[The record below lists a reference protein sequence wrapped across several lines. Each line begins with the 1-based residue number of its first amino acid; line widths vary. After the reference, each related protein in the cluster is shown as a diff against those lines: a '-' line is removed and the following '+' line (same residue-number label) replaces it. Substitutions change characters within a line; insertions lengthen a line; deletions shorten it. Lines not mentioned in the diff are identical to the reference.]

1 MASRA
6 EIGCRRQPG
15 SAGAAGRVSW
25 RARLGAT
32 LRAGAL
38 LVGVL
43 AASAPFARPSRAQPR
58 EPHPVAAPA
67 PAGADAADPDAT
79 SVDPDPAR
87 AGPELR
93 AQEQPQPVAGASDVD
108 AWETIDFYWKDG
120 VNYRVRPLH
129 AAPAPISRYERF
141 LALEGRVGM
150 KLAVDAAGFDAN
162 GSLPALDATAELR
175 RFFLYTTG
183 KFRLVVPLV
192 FKLEAGVVDDEP
204 YLDNFYVGAT
214 DVPYAGS
221 VRLGQFDAPMSLDL
235 LTGST
240 YRTFMESPAP
250 VQALAPGQKAGVQ
263 VASFSDRY
271 RLSWQAGI
279 FTDGQRQD
287 VGDATRDVVR
297 LVGRLVWRDVVGP
310 PVSRLAHLGLSS
322 SYVLSSSDR
331 VRYRSRPESFLA
343 PVLVDTGDL
352 DAENVLL
359 AGAEVAA
366 RDGPTSVQGE
376 LMASFVRSRE
386 VGDPTLYG
394 GYVEV
399 ARTLTGEPR
408 IYERAVGVFGRLTP
422 RHDFDPRQGTWGAF
436 EVAARVSGVDLNDA
450 GARGGRMAL
459 LGGAFNWYW
468 NRYVRLMFG
477 YELAFVRGAERTG
490 NLQVFQGRVQVV
502 L

>member
-1 MASRA
+1 MSTT
-6 EIGCRRQPG
+6 
-15 SAGAAGRVSW
+15 V
-25 RARLGAT
+25 
-32 LRAGAL
+32 RAGMMRRWRGRTAVTASLALIAL
-38 LVGVL
+38 L
-43 AASAPFARPSRAQPR
+43 PCRTHAQETDAPR
-58 EPHPVAAPA
+58 ELVAAD
-67 PAGADAADPDAT
+67 AGEEPDADPDP
-79 SVDPDPAR
+79 VQ

-93 AQEQPQPVAGASDVD
+93 AEDQPRPVGGADGVD
-108 AWETIDFYWKDG
+108 AWETLDFYWKDG
-120 VNYRVRPLH
+120 VNYRFRPLH
-129 AAPAPISRYERF
+129 AAPEPISRYERW
-141 LALEGRVGM
+141 LALEGRIGM
-150 KLAVDAAGFDAN
+150 KLAVDAAGFDAS
-162 GSLPALDATAELR
+162 GSLPALDATADVR

-183 KFRLVVPLV
+183 KFHLGYPIV
-192 FKLEAGVVDDEP
+192 FKIELGLIDAEP
-204 YLDNFYVGAT
+204 YVDNFYFGAAEL
-214 DVPYAGS
+214 PYAGTLR
-221 VRLGQFDAPMSLDL
+221 VGQFDAPMSLDL

-287 VGDATRDVVR
+287 VGDATRDIAR

-310 PVSRLAHLGLSS
+310 PESRLLHLGLSA

-343 PVLVDTGDL
+343 PFLVDTGDL

-359 AGAEVAA
+359 VGAEVAA
-366 RDGPTSVQGE
+366 RNGPTSVQGE
-376 LMASFVRSRE
+376 LLASSVRSQE

-399 ARTLTGEPR
+399 AHTLTGEPR
-408 IYERAVGVFGRLTP
+408 IYERSVGVFGRLTP
-422 RHDFDPRQGTWGAF
+422 RHDFDPWQGTWGAF
-436 EVAARVSGVDLNDA
+436 EVAARFSGVDLNDA
-450 GARGGRMAL
+450 DARGGRMAL

-468 NRYVRLMFG
+468 NSYVRLMLG
-477 YELAFVRGAERTG
+477 YELAFVRGAPETG
-490 NLQVFQGRVQVV
+490 NLQIFQGRVQFV